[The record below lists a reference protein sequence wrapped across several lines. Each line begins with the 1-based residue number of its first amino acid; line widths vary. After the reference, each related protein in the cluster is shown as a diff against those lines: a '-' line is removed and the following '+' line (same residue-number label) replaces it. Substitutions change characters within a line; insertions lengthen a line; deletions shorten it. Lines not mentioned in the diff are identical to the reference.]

1 MRILHNLNVDFMGK
15 RKYFYILSVSLFL
28 IGFVN
33 ILFRGLQ
40 FGIDFKGGTELEMQ
54 VNRAID
60 IATLRQAVDRIGL
73 GDVEVKMFGGDRN
86 VLVRT
91 ELQEIPQ
98 AIYPKVQAGLEKEIN
113 QILPG
118 IPVKVVEHTANSIT
132 YEFPSAD
139 TANIIIDK
147 LFLNGYQAGRGSEE
161 VSNTKMIVR
170 IGIADW
176 IKENLRTKLPS
187 YHFELQRA
195 EVVGPKVGNELKRD
209 AVIAVFFSLI
219 GILLY
224 LGIRYKFIFAFGA
237 VLSLFHD
244 VLITLGL
251 YATLYG
257 LIPGLNLDISLTV
270 VAAFLTLIGYSVMD
284 TVIVFDRV
292 RETVK
297 LHKNESL
304 FNLMNMSI
312 NKTMSRTI
320 LTGGTTFLSC
330 VVLLIFGGEV
340 LRAFAFTLTFG
351 IITGTYSSIF
361 IASSIVLD
369 YSIKNKKKIEF

>member
-1 MRILHNLNVDFMGK
+1 
-15 RKYFYILSVSLFL
+15 
-28 IGFVN
+28 
-33 ILFRGLQ
+33 
-40 FGIDFKGGTELEMQ
+40 
-54 VNRAID
+54 
-60 IATLRQAVDRIGL
+60 
-73 GDVEVKMFGGDRN
+73 
-86 VLVRT
+86 
-91 ELQEIPQ
+91 
-98 AIYPKVQAGLEKEIN
+98 
-113 QILPG
+113 
-118 IPVKVVEHTANSIT
+118 
-132 YEFPSAD
+132 
-139 TANIIIDK
+139 
-147 LFLNGYQAGRGSEE
+147 
-161 VSNTKMIVR
+161 MIVR

-176 IKENLRTKLPS
+176 IKENLRQKLPG
-187 YHFELQRA
+187 YRFETQRV
-195 EVVGPKVGNELKRD
+195 EVVGPKVGSELKRD

-224 LGIRYKFIFAFGA
+224 LAIRYKFIFAFGA
-237 VLSLFHD
+237 VLALFHD

-304 FNLMNMSI
+304 YNLMNMSI

-320 LTGGTTFLSC
+320 LTGGTTFLAC
-330 VVLLIFGGEV
+330 LVLLIFGGEV

-351 IITGTYSSIF
+351 IVTGTYSSIF

-369 YSIKNKKKIEF
+369 YSIKTKKKIEF

>member
-15 RKYFYILSVSLFL
+15 RKFFYGLSITLFL
-28 IGFVN
+28 IGFINV
-33 ILFRGLQ
+33 LFRGLQ
-40 FGIDFKGGTELEMQ
+40 FGIDFKGGTEMEFK
-54 VNRAID
+54 VDKPID
-60 IATLRQAVDRIGL
+60 ISTLRSSIDRIGL
-73 GDVEVKMFGGDRN
+73 GDVEVKMFGGSKS

-113 QILPG
+113 GILPG
-118 IPVKVVEHTANSIT
+118 IPVKVVEHTQNSIT
-132 YEFPSAD
+132 YEFPNPD
-139 TANIIIDK
+139 TANIIIEK
-147 LFLNGYQAGRGSEE
+147 LFLNGYQAGRASEE
-161 VSNTKMIVR
+161 VANSKMIVR

-176 IKENLRTKLPS
+176 IKENLRQKLPG
-187 YHFELQRA
+187 YRFETQRV
-195 EVVGPKVGNELKRD
+195 EVVGPKVGSELKRD

-224 LGIRYKFIFAFGA
+224 LAIRYKFIFAFGA
-237 VLSLFHD
+237 VLALFHD

-304 FNLMNMSI
+304 YNLMNMSI

-320 LTGGTTFLSC
+320 LTGGTTFLAC
-330 VVLLIFGGEV
+330 LVLLIFGGEV

-351 IITGTYSSIF
+351 IVTGTYSSIF

-369 YSIKNKKKIEF
+369 YSIKTKKKIEF

>member
-15 RKYFYILSVSLFL
+15 RKFFYALSITLFL
-28 IGFVN
+28 IGFIN

-40 FGIDFKGGTELEMQ
+40 FGIDFKGGTEMELR
-54 VNRAID
+54 VNRPVD
-60 IATLRQAVDRIGL
+60 ISTLRTSIDRIGL
-73 GDVEVKMFGGDRN
+73 GDVEVKMFGGDKS
-86 VLVRT
+86 VLIRT

-98 AIYPKVQAGLEKEIN
+98 SIYPKVQAGLEKEIN
-113 QILPG
+113 SVLPG
-118 IPVKVVEHTANSIT
+118 IPVKIVDHSANSIT
-132 YEFPSAD
+132 YEFPNSD
-139 TANIIIDK
+139 TTNLVIEK
-147 LFLNGYQAGRGSEE
+147 LFLNGYQAGRASEE
-161 VSNTKMIVR
+161 VANTKMIVR

-176 IKENLRTKLPS
+176 IKENLHTKLS
-187 YHFELQRA
+187 GYHFEVQRV
-195 EVVGPKVGNELKRD
+195 EVVGPKVGSELKRD
-209 AVIAVFFSLI
+209 AVVAIFFSLI

-237 VLSLFHD
+237 VLALFHD
-244 VLITLGL
+244 TLITLGL

-257 LIPGLNLDISLTV
+257 LIPGLNLDVSLTV

-304 FNLMNMSI
+304 YSLMNMSI

-320 LTGGTTFLSC
+320 LTGGTTFIACL
-330 VVLLIFGGEV
+330 VLLIFGGEV
-340 LRAFAFTLTFG
+340 LRSFAFTLTFG
-351 IITGTYSSIF
+351 IVIGTYSSIF
-361 IASSIVLD
+361 VASSIVLD
-369 YSIKNKKKIEF
+369 YSIVKKKKIEF

>member
-15 RKYFYILSVSLFL
+15 RKFFYGLSITLFL
-28 IGFVN
+28 IGFIN
-33 ILFRGLQ
+33 ILIRGLQ
-40 FGIDFKGGTELEMQ
+40 FGIDFKGGTEMEFR
-54 VNRAID
+54 VDKPID
-60 IATLRQAVDRIGL
+60 IGTLRSSIDRIGL
-73 GDVEVKMFGGDRN
+73 GDVEVKMFGGDRS
-86 VLVRT
+86 VLIRT

-113 QILPG
+113 GIIPG
-118 IPVKVVEHTANSIT
+118 IPVKVVDHTANSIT
-132 YEFPSAD
+132 YEFPNPD
-139 TANIIIDK
+139 TANIIIEK
-147 LFLNGYQAGRGSEE
+147 LFLNGYQAGRASEE
-161 VSNTKMIVR
+161 VSNSKMIVR
-170 IGIADW
+170 VGIADW
-176 IKENLRTKLPS
+176 IKENLRQKLPG
-187 YHFELQRA
+187 YHFESQRV
-195 EVVGPKVGNELKRD
+195 EVVGPKVGGELKRD

-224 LGIRYKFIFAFGA
+224 LAIRYKFIFAFGA
-237 VLSLFHD
+237 VLALFHD

-304 FNLMNMSI
+304 YNLMNMSI

-330 VVLLIFGGEV
+330 LVLLIFGGEV

-351 IITGTYSSIF
+351 IVTGTYSSIF

-369 YSIKNKKKIEF
+369 YSIKTKKKIEF

>member
-15 RKYFYILSVSLFL
+15 RKFFYTLSITLFL
-28 IGFVN
+28 IGFIN

-40 FGIDFKGGTELEMQ
+40 FGIDFKGGTEMELKI
-54 VNRAID
+54 NRPID
-60 IATLRQAVDRIGL
+60 IATLRSSIDRIGL
-73 GDVEVKMFGGDRN
+73 GDVEVKMFGGDKS
-86 VLVRT
+86 VLIRT

-113 QILPG
+113 GILPG
-118 IPVKVVEHTANSIT
+118 VPVKVVDHTANSIT
-132 YEFPSAD
+132 YEFANPD
-139 TANIIIDK
+139 TTNLIIEK
-147 LFLNGYQAGRGSEE
+147 LFLNGYQAGRVSEE
-161 VSNTKMIVR
+161 VANTKMIVR

-176 IKENLRTKLPS
+176 IKENLHTKLS
-187 YHFELQRA
+187 GYHFEVQRV

-209 AVIAVFFSLI
+209 AVVAVFFSLI

-224 LGIRYKFIFAFGA
+224 LAIRYKFIFAFGA
-237 VLSLFHD
+237 VLALFHD

-257 LIPGLNLDISLTV
+257 LIPGLNLDISLTI

-304 FNLMNMSI
+304 YGLMNMSI

-320 LTGGTTFLSC
+320 LTGGTTFLAC
-330 VVLLIFGGEV
+330 LVLLIFGGEV
-340 LRAFAFTLTFG
+340 LRSFAFTLTFG
-351 IITGTYSSIF
+351 IVIGTYSSIF
-361 IASSIVLD
+361 VASSIVLD
-369 YSIKNKKKIEF
+369 YSIKQKKKIEF